1 MDVQRLS
8 SAARAMRRAL
18 VLLVIV
24 VLVMIASNLFLATKL
39 VSQSNQ
45 VVLVP
50 TMVRDGMVARGT
62 VDKGYV
68 EALALDAV
76 YAMYNAAPG
85 SLDYGRQTIE
95 RLSSPADRARIL
107 ARYDEI
113 AEDMRE
119 RDISTVFY
127 PRRIEHNF
135 RAYEIVVSGELVTFL
150 ETTQVA
156 REAKRIL
163 LEFRPQAGS
172 IRLVSIGALV
182 EAANG

>member
-1 MDVQRLS
+1 MDVQRLGP
-8 SAARAMRRAL
+8 AARTMRRAL
-18 VLLVIV
+18 AVLVVLCV
-24 VLVMIASNLFLATKL
+24 VLVAANFFLAMKL

-50 TMVRDGMVARGT
+50 TVVRDGMVARGT

-95 RLSSPADRARIL
+95 RLSSPDQRAKIL
-107 ARYDEI
+107 ATYDRI

-119 RDISTVFY
+119 REISTVFY
-127 PRRIEHNF
+127 PRKLEHNF
-135 RAYEIVVSGELVTFL
+135 EKLEIVVDGELVTFL
-150 ETTQVA
+150 QTTQVA
-156 REAKRIL
+156 RERKRIL
-163 LEFRPQAGS
+163 LNFRPQAGS
-172 IRLVSIGALV
+172 IRLVSVGALV
-182 EAANG
+182 EPANG